1 MISKNDNYN
10 RDDILRAYNRQ
21 IAYSAEAK
29 EEGEAAL
36 LRAKMEL
43 AKGLKFS
50 ARDSMREARISF
62 YFAKARKKLADE
74 YKQYLK

>member
-1 MISKNDNYN
+1 V
-10 RDDILRAYNRQ
+10 RAINRQ

-43 AKGLKFS
+43 KKGLIFS
-50 ARDSMREARISF
+50 ARDSMREAKISF
-62 YFAKARKKLADE
+62 YFAKARKKLAEE
-74 YKQYLK
+74 YKHQLDK